1 MSAGVFSL
9 HRWRGWLLLLAAHP
23 VLSLADDPRF
33 APLPAWSAEEQ
44 AILEAHP
51 DTPLLLGGLLWPR
64 GANGGLNVHPDAP
77 IITTEAEQTAAS
89 DARPPVL
96 ADSPDLAQPVADI
109 ANFLPP
115 SPVHE
120 MEEKPVK
127 QEPTPAHALK
137 PTTSEFAELCYQAD
151 PEHYVIDPSYH
162 LTELEREDVERFLA
176 YHAGDAK
183 IRAMLLVI
191 GRDEVLDK
199 QFDLTR
205 LAQGSVLRDN
215 TTLLV
220 LPVDEPW
227 RARLFFSSNIHQGA
241 KSSDLAEVL
250 GKVVEQGKQNPERE
264 EQLHRM
270 LVEFSILLF
279 QLEQKLAPP
288 VPVMPAPVTAA
299 NTAASQAPV
308 ELAEVFTDEP
318 LPVVMLRRTLGH
330 PYAQWML
337 YAALVL
343 LATVIWMRWKSYRSR
358 HYEWI
363 LPDTEPAAP
372 RLGGE
377 YAGGGGVMI
386 AYR

>member
-1 MSAGVFSL
+1 MTKRASGLRA
-9 HRWRGWLLLLAAHP
+9 WLLCVVVLPLL
-23 VLSLADDPRF
+23 VRADDPRF
-33 APLPAWSAEEQ
+33 APLPAWSEEEQ
-44 AILEAHP
+44 AILQAHP

-64 GANGGLNVHPDAP
+64 GAQGGLNVHPDLP
-77 IITTEAEQTAAS
+77 IITEAEQPVVG
-89 DARPPVL
+89 ARPPVL
-96 ADSPDLAQPVADI
+96 ADSPDLAQPVTDI
-109 ANFLPP
+109 EGFLPP
-115 SPVHE
+115 APAQE
-120 MEEKPVK
+120 MELKPEKL
-127 QEPTPAHALK
+127 EPTPAHALK
-137 PTTSEFAELCYQAD
+137 PTAAEFAEVCYQAD

-199 QFDLTR
+199 GFDLTR

-215 TTLLV
+215 TALLV

-227 RARLFFSSNIHQGA
+227 RARLFFSINIHQGA

-250 GKVVEQGKQNPERE
+250 GRVVEQGKQNPERE

-279 QLEQKLAPP
+279 QLEQKLSP
-288 VPVMPAPVTAA
+288 PAPVKPVTVAA
-299 NTAASQAPV
+299 QEKTVVPAPV
-308 ELAEVFTDEP
+308 ELAEVFTDEA

-330 PYAQWML
+330 PYAPWML
-337 YAALVL
+337 YSALIL
-343 LATVIWMRWKSYRSR
+343 LAVLVWIRWKTYRSR

-363 LPDTEPAAP
+363 LPDAAPAAP

-377 YAGGGGVMI
+377 FAGGGGAMI